1 MAASNRLG
9 AQDIMQGR
17 STIVEHSTV
26 YGERIRLERVSLK
39 IGVEIHYAERGI
51 RGRQTILFLHGYAD
65 SWHSFGR
72 VFAALPRKYPALAP
86 DLRGHGDS
94 DKPAPPYTLEV
105 FTEDL
110 LQFMNALELETV
122 DLVGHSMGSLVAQSF
137 AARHPERVGKLV
149 LISSA
154 ASMLDNSILNQI
166 KPSIEALRDPVD
178 RKFVVEFQTPSSP
191 IPEAFMQDLISESL
205 KVPAH
210 VWKGVLA
217 GLLRVDNRSALP
229 CITAPTLV
237 LWGNEDSIFTRKD
250 QDDLLERISD
260 SRFIEYTAG
269 HALHWE
275 KPDEVAADLINFV
288 D

>member
-1 MAASNRLG
+1 M
-9 AQDIMQGR
+9 D
-17 STIVEHSTV
+17 HSPG
-26 YGERIRLERVSLK
+26 YSEGIRLERVSLK
-39 IGVEIHYAERGI
+39 SGIELHYVERGR

-72 VFAALPRKYPALAP
+72 MFAALLRKYHVIAP

-94 DKPAPPYTLEV
+94 DKPGAPYTLEV

-110 LQFMNALELETV
+110 LQFMNALGLETV

-137 AARHPERVGKLV
+137 AAQHPERVGRLI

-154 ASMLDNSILNQI
+154 ASMQENNALIQI

-178 RKFVVEFQTPSSP
+178 RGFVVEFQTPSNP
-191 IPEAFMQDLISESL
+191 VPEAFMQEIISESL

-217 GLLRVDNRSALP
+217 GLLQVDNRPDLP
-229 CITAPTLV
+229 YITAPTLI

-250 QDDLLERISD
+250 QDDLLERITG

-275 KPDEVAADLINFV
+275 KPDKVAAVLINFF